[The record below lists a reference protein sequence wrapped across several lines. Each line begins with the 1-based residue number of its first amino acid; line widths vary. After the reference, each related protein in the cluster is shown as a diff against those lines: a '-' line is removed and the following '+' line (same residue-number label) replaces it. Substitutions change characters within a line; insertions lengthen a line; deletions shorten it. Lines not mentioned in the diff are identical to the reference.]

1 MLIGIDPLLPP
12 ELLMVMRA
20 MGHGDDLLL
29 CDRNHPAATIAKH
42 TTHSHVIHVPLPDMF
57 MLAEAILKHFPLD
70 TFVEAPIARMK
81 VVGDP
86 DRLVDA
92 HHKMQRV
99 ADKAAGKPVTIR
111 ALERFEF
118 YAEAKSAFVVVQTAD
133 PGPYGC
139 FLIKKGV
146 L

>member
-1 MLIGIDPLLPP
+1 MLMGIDPLLPP

-29 CDRNHPAATIAKH
+29 CDRNHPAATIARH
-42 TTHSHVIHVPLPDMF
+42 TTHGRVIHVPLPDMF
-57 MLAEAILKHFPLD
+57 VLARAILAHFPLD
-70 TFVEAPIARMK
+70 TFVDAPITRMK

-86 DRLVDA
+86 ERLVMA
-92 HHKMQRV
+92 HTAMQRA
-99 ADKAAGKPVTIR
+99 ADEAAGRPVAIR
-111 ALERFEF
+111 AVERFAF
-118 YAEAKSAFVVVQTAD
+118 YEEAKSAFVVVQTAD

>member
-1 MLIGIDPLLPP
+1 MLMGIDPLLPP

-29 CDRNHPAATIAKH
+29 CDRNHPAATIARH
-42 TTHSHVIHVPLPDMF
+42 TTHGRVIHVPLPDM
-57 MLAEAILKHFPLD
+57 MDLARAILKHFPLD
-70 TFVEAPIARMK
+70 TFVDAPVTRMK
-81 VVGDP
+81 VVNDP
-86 DRLVDA
+86 DRLVKA
-92 HHKMQRV
+92 HTDMQAV
-99 ADKAAGKPVTIR
+99 ANAAAGKPVLIR
-111 ALERFEF
+111 AIERFEF
-118 YAEAKSAFVVVQTAD
+118 YREAQSAFVVVQTAD

>member
-1 MLIGIDPLLPP
+1 MLMGIDPLLPP
-12 ELLMVMRA
+12 ELLMVLRA

-42 TTHSHVIHVPLPDMF
+42 TTHGRVIHVPLPDM
-57 MLAEAILKHFPLD
+57 MDLARAILRHLPLD
-70 TFVEAPIARMK
+70 TFVEAPITRMK

-86 DRLVDA
+86 DRLVKA
-92 HHKMQRV
+92 HTDMQAV
-99 ADKAAGKPVTIR
+99 ADAAAAKPVPIR
-111 ALERFEF
+111 ALERFDF
-118 YAEAKSAFVVVQTAD
+118 YAEARCAFVVVQTAD

-146 L
+146 F